1 MEKVS
6 KTLKGQLERVSES
19 VSRMEQYGDNVPQ
32 IEVDILLS
40 ALREMYET
48 AYALPH
54 ASILSSGNASDNS
67 KHETSGEVADTKET
81 PSTAPVA
88 EAETPKQE
96 SESDGAAI
104 AAAAIAATTLPAADE
119 PSEPAEPQA
128 AATELPEEQPLPAND
143 ETQNAE
149 SESAPAE
156 PLSMEKDEFSILM
169 VDTTAKPVYAEE
181 EEPVAQTATEP
192 QPTMEDIE
200 GNRNDELFD
209 EESVQQEEPHVDTV
223 AGTPVEEAPIEEHAT
238 RFVTPE
244 PLEAEEAKPEQPQT
258 LWDKL
263 QSQQTVQQP
272 FGERVS
278 TGKTISDQLAESHS
292 APVIEEAPIAAPT
305 VNKVPLTEPM
315 EPAQPAQPAQQT
327 EHQSSLFD
335 YFKNKTPEEQPAQR
349 TVADNL
355 GMNIP
360 NTTEKKAAS
369 SKVSDL
375 RTIININDKFSFM
388 NELFRNNMKGYND
401 FILHLNELN
410 DRAEALEYVD
420 SIAAQYSWDKESQT
434 VMTFRNIFDRK
445 F

>member
-6 KTLKGQLERVSES
+6 KTLKGQLERVSVS
-19 VSRMEQYGDNVPQ
+19 VSRMEQYGENVPQ

-48 AYALPH
+48 AYNLPH
-54 ASILSSGNASDNS
+54 SSLLSSGSASDSS
-67 KHETSGEVADTKET
+67 KHETSGEVADTKESVPT
-81 PSTAPVA
+81 TSAA

-96 SESDGAAI
+96 SESDGAAV
-104 AAAAIAATTLPAADE
+104 AAAIAAATVLPAADE

-128 AATELPEEQPLPAND
+128 AMAEIPEEQPLPASD
-143 ETQNAE
+143 KPQNAE
-149 SESAPAE
+149 PEPSPAE

-181 EEPVAQTATEP
+181 EEPTPQTVGEP

-200 GNRNDELFD
+200 GNLNDELFD
-209 EESVQQEEPHVDTV
+209 EQNEQPEEPISDT
-223 AGTPVEEAPIEEHAT
+223 VEEAPMEKATIEEQPAT

-244 PLEAEEAKPEQPQT
+244 PLEEEGAKPEQPQT

-272 FGERVS
+272 FGERINS
-278 TGKTISDQLAESHS
+278 GKTISDQLAENQST
-292 APVIEEAPIAAPT
+292 PVIEEIPVATPKT
-305 VNKVPLTEPM
+305 NEVPLTAPM
-315 EPAQPAQPAQQT
+315 EPAQPVQQT

-335 YFKNKTPEEQPAQR
+335 YFKNKSPEEQPVQR

-355 GMNIP
+355 GMNIT
-360 NTTEKKAAS
+360 NTTEKKASS

-401 FILHLNELN
+401 FILHLNELT
-410 DRAEALEYVD
+410 DRAEALNYVEG
-420 SIAAQYSWDKESQT
+420 IATQYNWEKESQT
-434 VMTFRNIFDRK
+434 VMTFWNIFDRK